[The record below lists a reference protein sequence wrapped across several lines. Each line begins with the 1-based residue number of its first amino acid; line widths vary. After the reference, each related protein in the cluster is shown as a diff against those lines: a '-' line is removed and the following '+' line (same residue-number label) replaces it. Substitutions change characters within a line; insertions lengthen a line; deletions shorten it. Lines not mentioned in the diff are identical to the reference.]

1 MDFWQ
6 QLDDLRRT
14 AAGHP
19 GGLVDLSRGEPVD
32 PVPETVRAALTA
44 AADSPGYPLTSG
56 TARLRA
62 AGAGWLRRCHGV
74 AVEPEQVLP
83 TIGSKELLGLLPLLL
98 GLGAGDAV
106 ALPSLAYP
114 SYRSGADLVGARAV
128 PVDDVSAL
136 DPVLPSGHR
145 IRLVWLNS
153 PSNPTGRVLSPAT
166 MSRIVAWAREHAAVV
181 AADECYL
188 DFGWEEQPLSLL
200 APPVAGGSAT
210 GLLAVHSMSKRSNLA
225 GYRAGLVAGDGE
237 LIGRLLRLRREIGL
251 ITPAPVQQAMVAAL
265 EDDDHLT
272 RQRERYGRRRA
283 RLRAALEGAGW
294 TVDHSGAGLFL
305 WARHTG
311 DGWQAAERLARA
323 GILVTPG
330 ALYGETGRRHVRIA
344 VTATDAQVATA
355 CHRLAER
362 ADHEVTQRQKPQLG
376 ALTS

>member
-1 MDFWQ
+1 MTVDFWQ

-14 AAGHP
+14 AGGHP
-19 GGLVDLSRGEPVD
+19 GGMVDLSRGEPID
-32 PVPETVRAALTA
+32 PVPETIRAALTA
-44 AADSPGYPLTSG
+44 AAVSPGYPQTSG
-56 TARLRA
+56 TVRLREA
-62 AGAGWLRRCHGV
+62 AAGWLGRCHGV
-74 AVEPEQVLP
+74 TVEPAQVLP
-83 TIGSKELLGLLPLLL
+83 TVGSKELLGLLPLLL

-114 SYRSGADLVGARAV
+114 SYRSGADLVGALAV

-166 MSRIVAWAREHAAVV
+166 MRRIVAWAQDNRAVV

-188 DFGWEEQPLSLL
+188 DFGWEAQPLTLL
-200 APPVAGGSAT
+200 APPVAGGSTT

-237 LIGRLLRLRREIGL
+237 LIARLLRLRREIGL

-265 EDDDHLT
+265 EDDDHLA

-283 RLRAALEGAGW
+283 LLRAALEEAGW
-294 TVDHSGAGLFL
+294 TVDHSEAGLFL
-305 WARHTG
+305 WARPGERVG
-311 DGWQAAERLARA
+311 DGWWAAERLARA

-330 ALYGETGRRHVRIA
+330 ALYGQTGRRHVRIA

-355 CHRLAER
+355 CRRLTER
-362 ADHEVTQRQKPQLG
+362 TGDAHLRTVAAR
-376 ALTS
+376 